1 MILRIIASLALVVLI
16 AGSIL
21 LGRHQREAATPQQPT
36 PPVQELGYGARDA
49 QLIETG
55 PDGRPKYTLN
65 AASIEQHPQDDSVEL
80 HTVHMIVNDDQGN
93 RWTVDAQRGD
103 IAHGGEDIDLTGDV
117 HIDGLLPGTQEPADI
132 SSEHVSLNTQ
142 TDVITSTEPVTLAW
156 GASRLIH
163 TVGIMASLKDSHVK
177 LESDVHGIFQ
187 P

>member
-1 MILRIIASLALVVLI
+1 VIFRIFASLALVVLI

-21 LGRHQREAATPQQPT
+21 LGRQQREAAQPQQPR
-36 PPVQELGYGARDA
+36 QSAQDLGYGARDA

-55 PDGRPKYTLN
+55 VDGRPKYTLN

-80 HTVHMIVNDDQGN
+80 HTVHMIVNDEQGN

-103 IAHGGEDIDLTGDV
+103 IAHGGEDIDLSGDV

-142 TDVITSTEPVTLAW
+142 TDVLTSAEPVTLAW
-156 GASRLIH
+156 GTSRQIH
-163 TVGIMASLKDSHVK
+163 TVGIVASLKDSHVK
-177 LESDVHGIFQ
+177 LESNVHGIFQ

>member
-1 MILRIIASLALVVLI
+1 VILRIIASLALVVLI

-36 PPVQELGYGARDA
+36 PPAQDLGYGARDA

-142 TDVITSTEPVTLAW
+142 TDVITSAEPVTLAW

>member
-1 MILRIIASLALVVLI
+1 MILRIFASLALLVLI

-21 LGRHQREAATPQQPT
+21 LGRQQREAGLPQRPAQPA
-36 PPVQELGYGARDA
+36 QDLGYGARDA

-55 PDGRPKYTLN
+55 ADGRPKYTLN
-65 AASIEQHPQDDSVEL
+65 AASIEQHPKDDSVEL
-80 HTVHMIVNDDQGN
+80 HTVHMIVNDDAGN

-103 IAHGGEDIDLTGDV
+103 IAHGGADIDLSGDV

-132 SSEHVSLNTQ
+132 SGEHIALNTQ
-142 TDVITSTEPVTLAW
+142 TNLITSADAVTLAW
-156 GASRLIH
+156 GASRQIH
-163 TVGIMASLKDSHVK
+163 TVGIVASLKDSRIK